1 MTTKNTQTAAN
12 QIQSLFNMQ
21 GNQDVFKTWA
31 SMNERLTAIV
41 AEAGTRSI
49 DIMSTTAKEA
59 LSNLTEATQVREEMA
74 DYGKAYSDLAQ
85 KQMDL
90 LKRSAQEI
98 GEVTKEAGTETTEL
112 AKKAGEELSDNVAA
126 NVDGAADKVTDKV
139 KGAVDKAGS
148 AAKKAA

>member
-1 MTTKNTQTAAN
+1 MTKKNTETAAN

-21 GNQDVFKTWA
+21 SNQDVLKTWA
-31 SMNERLTAIV
+31 SMNERLTAIA

-59 LSNLTEATQVREEMA
+59 LSNLTEATQVREELA

-98 GEVTKEAGTETTEL
+98 GDVTKGAGTETTEL
-112 AKKAGEELSDNVAA
+112 AKKAGEELSAKVDAS
-126 NVDGAADKVTDKV
+126 VDGAADKVNRLLKKSPLD
-139 KGAVDKAGS
+139 AVS
-148 AAKKAA
+148 RT